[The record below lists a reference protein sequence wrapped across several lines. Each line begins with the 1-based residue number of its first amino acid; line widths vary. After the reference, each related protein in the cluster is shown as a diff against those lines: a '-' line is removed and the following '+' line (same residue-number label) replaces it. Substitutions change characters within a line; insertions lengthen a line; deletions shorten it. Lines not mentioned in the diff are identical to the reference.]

1 MVSGSSKVTPGSCSQ
16 HVLGRRAQL
25 TQDLSAPLNQHLDR
39 DPTSF
44 ALQLLLERA
53 ESNKS
58 EIKEWIW
65 WFYCANLHE
74 DVLSREKIALIGG
87 LSPGKT
93 WPWGRNYH
101 GRCSAPLFLWGFFGF
116 WGFFWLLLLYFS
128 NASQEFTNSAVIPF
142 CGRLK
147 SSGLSK
153 TQWKPTHPLSN
164 FVFPKPGPSCQGEL
178 QAVPT
183 LQINFAPQQ
192 KTQRNSLCQPCIS
205 SPSSLQQIT
214 QKGSGAKEPPGLLA
228 PSRFSSF
235 PAHLPLF
242 YLASPTLLVSL
253 LQPNSRGKSCDYL
266 LPASLQVLP
275 RLFMCQSLPEQECCC
290 RAGIV

>member
-65 WFYCANLHE
+65 WVYCANLHE

-142 CGRLK
+142 CGRL
-147 SSGLSK
+147 
-153 TQWKPTHPLSN
+153 
-164 FVFPKPGPSCQGEL
+164 E
-178 QAVPT
+178 
-183 LQINFAPQQ
+183 
-192 KTQRNSLCQPCIS
+192 
-205 SPSSLQQIT
+205 
-214 QKGSGAKEPPGLLA
+214 
-228 PSRFSSF
+228 
-235 PAHLPLF
+235 
-242 YLASPTLLVSL
+242 
-253 LQPNSRGKSCDYL
+253 
-266 LPASLQVLP
+266 
-275 RLFMCQSLPEQECCC
+275 FM
-290 RAGIV
+290 GI